1 MARSIASATISF
13 GMVSI
18 PVDIYPA
25 TQSTS
30 GISFNLLHS
39 TCGSRLK
46 QQYTCIK
53 EGVVVERADMVKG
66 YEFAE
71 GRYVTFTKE
80 ELKALEEPP
89 TQMVEITEFVA
100 ADAIDPIYYDK
111 AYYLAPGKGGAKPY
125 ALLRQAM
132 HEAQRYGLGKWAARG
147 KQYIVQLRPVSD
159 GIVLQQLL
167 YADEV
172 RSLGELDIDKG
183 EVRPPELKLAMQL
196 IEQISSEKFDPT
208 AYVDEEKKRIEA
220 AIQRK
225 IEGEQIAVSEDQGK
239 GGAQIIDLMEALR
252 ASLDKGAKQA
262 PPAKEA
268 AAAAERKPAKRAEQ
282 PKPVQKAK
290 AARK

>member
-25 TQSTS
+25 TQSS
-30 GISFNLLHS
+30 SAISFNLLHKD
-39 TCGSRLK
+39 CGSRLK
-46 QQYTCIK
+46 QQYICIK

-66 YEFAE
+66 YEFEE

-80 ELKALEEPP
+80 ELKALEEPS

-132 HEAQRYGLGKWAARG
+132 RDAQRFGLGKWAARG
-147 KQYIVQLRPVSD
+147 KQYIVQLRPVDD

-172 RSLGELDIDKG
+172 RKITEIDIDKG

-208 AYVDEEKKRIEA
+208 AYVDEEKKRIQAE
-220 AIQRK
+220 IQK
-225 IEGEQIAVSEDQGK
+225 KVEGEQIAVSEEAGQ

-252 ASLDKGAKQA
+252 ASLDKGGKPA
-262 PPAKEA
+262 PAQQQP
-268 AAAAERKPAKRAEQ
+268 AAAERKPAKRAEQ
-282 PKPVQKAK
+282 AKPAQKAK